1 MQADGARAVGPWWA
15 GRGVAVGI
23 AAVAGFLLLS
33 MGGAIVAAPVTVPL
47 LALAARGRGRGRGC
61 RTLAAVLAGLTL
73 AEVGCA
79 AAYLAVG
86 EARPCVWLVPLLA
99 GLGGGAAVWRSAE
112 PPQN

>member
-47 LALAARGRGRGRGC
+47 LALAARDRGRGY

-73 AEVGCA
+73 AEVGWA

-86 EARPCVWLVPLLA
+86 EARPWVWLVPLLA
-99 GLGGGAAVWRSAE
+99 GLGGGAAVWPSAD